1 MSTREDYP
9 AGVPCWVDTS
19 QPDPVDAARFY
30 SGLFGWQ
37 AEDAMPPDAGTHYY
51 MARIG
56 GRDVAAISSQPPG
69 APPQAMWNTY
79 IRVESADDAA
89 ARVREAGGRV
99 LSEPF
104 DVFDAGRMG
113 VFADPEGAVFCV
125 WQPGSHRGSAAVNEH
140 GAVNFNNLHTD
151 DVEAARAFYGAVFGW
166 TTIDAG
172 SPMWALPG
180 YGDHLEELNPGL
192 RAGMKQMGA
201 PEGFENVVATILP
214 REGGPARWSVTFAVD
229 DVDAIAA
236 RARELGGSV
245 LAEPQNAP
253 WVRFALLAE
262 RQSRWRAASQPDRQP
277 ALAQLGDGDSARS
290 DVLRAGWSI
299 GLKRPR
305 RDPPQ
310 GANVEHPGHGRD
322 QRSPGGPVARGAR
335 ARDHLGDPRH
345 GAVEDFVRRGVRV
358 EIRVA
363 VHVIR
368 RDVQQLVRRRAGR
381 GARRRP
387 VS

>member
-1 MSTREDYP
+1 MTSARSCASGPLVRFPTSAAVAYRHEHARGLPSRGAVLGRHQP
-9 AGVPCWVDTS
+9 ARS
-19 QPDPVDAARFY
+19 RRRRPVLLRALRLADRRHDA
-30 SGLFGWQ
+30 
-37 AEDAMPPDAGTHYY
+37 PDAGAHYY
-51 MARIG
+51 MARID
-56 GRDVAAISSQPPG
+56 GRDAAAISSQPPG
-69 APPQAMWNTY
+69 APPQAVWNTY

-151 DVEAARAFYGAVFGW
+151 DVEAARGFYGAVFGW

-201 PEGFENVVATILP
+201 PEGFEDVVATILP

-253 WVRFALLAE
+253 WVRFAVLADPAGA
-262 RQSRWRAASQPDRQP
+262 SFTASQF
-277 ALAQLGDGDSARS
+277 
-290 DVLRAGWSI
+290 
-299 GLKRPR
+299 
-305 RDPPQ
+305 
-310 GANVEHPGHGRD
+310 
-322 QRSPGGPVARGAR
+322 VAENR
-335 ARDHLGDPRH
+335 
-345 GAVEDFVRRGVRV
+345 
-358 EIRVA
+358 
-363 VHVIR
+363 
-368 RDVQQLVRRRAGR
+368 
-381 GARRRP
+381 
-387 VS
+387 

>member
-37 AEDAMPPDAGTHYY
+37 TEDTMPADAGTHYY

-56 GRDVAAISSQPPG
+56 GRDAAAISSQPPG
-69 APPQAMWNTY
+69 APPQAVWNTY

-151 DVEAARAFYGAVFGW
+151 DVEAARAFYGAV
-166 TTIDAG
+166 
-172 SPMWALPG
+172 
-180 YGDHLEELNPGL
+180 

-201 PEGFENVVATILP
+201 PEGFEDVVATILP

-253 WVRFALLAE
+253 WVRFAVLADPAGA
-262 RQSRWRAASQPDRQP
+262 SFTASQF
-277 ALAQLGDGDSARS
+277 
-290 DVLRAGWSI
+290 
-299 GLKRPR
+299 
-305 RDPPQ
+305 
-310 GANVEHPGHGRD
+310 
-322 QRSPGGPVARGAR
+322 VAENR
-335 ARDHLGDPRH
+335 
-345 GAVEDFVRRGVRV
+345 
-358 EIRVA
+358 
-363 VHVIR
+363 
-368 RDVQQLVRRRAGR
+368 
-381 GARRRP
+381 
-387 VS
+387 